1 MARRY
6 HGRRRQ
12 ADGRLQDLC
21 QAGTQDHPGI
31 CLAHSGGGVAMRDVY
46 ILGVGQT
53 KRGWFPERGLGSL
66 VAEAGFKATDDA
78 GILMTKVEQVWFG
91 HYHPAASLQFTSGQ
105 VVCEALGLSLI
116 HISEPTRL
124 GMISYAVFCLKKKK
138 RTKFQTGS

>member
-78 GILMTKVEQVWFG
+78 GIPMTKVEQVWFCLL
-91 HYHPAASLQFTSGQ
+91 YTSDAADDLLC
-105 VVCEALGLSLI
+105 VDLGGRRI
-116 HISEPTRL
+116 I
-124 GMISYAVFCLKKKK
+124 KKKK
-138 RTKFQTGS
+138 KK